1 MLALLRP
8 RSPLPPTAAAVTT
21 TDALDDALRSFQD
34 SLDPEQ
40 KTKFQIIKAVPDA
53 HAVAEFTHQLD
64 QENAKRQSRCVS
76 ARISPL
82 LESIQQFSGIV
93 ETFVSSH
100 PQIAALIWG
109 SIKLVLQIA
118 SNFTAYFDDL
128 SGLLMTIGKRC
139 PRFHEYQKLYGHS
152 TGLQKALCDFYAAIV
167 HCCEQAVKAICRT
180 GKFSATHA
188 DS

>member
-8 RSPLPPTAAAVTT
+8 RSPLPPTAAAATT

-40 KTKFQIIKAVPDA
+40 KTKFLIIKAVPDA

-100 PQIAALIWG
+100 PQIAALNWG
-109 SIKLVLQIA
+109 SIKLVLQVSELPATLKQMSCRSA
-118 SNFTAYFDDL
+118 SD
-128 SGLLMTIGKRC
+128 
-139 PRFHEYQKLYGHS
+139 RFLFN
-152 TGLQKALCDFYAAIV
+152 T
-167 HCCEQAVKAICRT
+167 AVKAAHHTIAEMPL
-180 GKFSATHA
+180 KSLIF
-188 DS
+188 DFL

>member
-8 RSPLPPTAAAVTT
+8 RSPLLPTAPAVTT

-109 SIKLVLQIA
+109 IIKLVLQV
-118 SNFTAYFDDL
+118 SELPDT
-128 SGLLMTIGKRC
+128 SKQMSCR
-139 PRFHEYQKLYGHS
+139 S
-152 TGLQKALCDFYAAIV
+152 AAI
-167 HCCEQAVKAICRT
+167 HSCSTLLSRELITR
-180 GKFSATHA
+180 
-188 DS
+188 